1 MKRLLLSFLN
11 PPVLPKLEAPT
22 REVCARRLA
31 TRLMVLMTL
40 VPFSSLCVSYTREER
55 REQVNLWIKCLHFFP
70 HVSKGTEWEQ
80 ISTSDNNDNG
90 DEENLLGL
98 FFDAKVVD
106 HHASKIV
113 VI

>member
-1 MKRLLLSFLN
+1 MDKMSSF
-11 PPVLPKLEAPT
+11 
-22 REVCARRLA
+22 
-31 TRLMVLMTL
+31 
-40 VPFSSLCVSYTREER
+40 FSSCEQGNRE
-55 REQVNLWIKCLHFFP
+55 
-70 HVSKGTEWEQ
+70 EQ

>member
-1 MKRLLLSFLN
+1 
-11 PPVLPKLEAPT
+11 
-22 REVCARRLA
+22 
-31 TRLMVLMTL
+31 MVLMTL
-40 VPFSSLCVSYTREER
+40 VPFSSMCVSYTREER

-98 FFDAKVVD
+98 FFDAVVY
-106 HHASKIV
+106 HHASKTGVIQV
-113 VI
+113 VSFPA

>member
-1 MKRLLLSFLN
+1 M
-11 PPVLPKLEAPT
+11 
-22 REVCARRLA
+22 
-31 TRLMVLMTL
+31 
-40 VPFSSLCVSYTREER
+40 
-55 REQVNLWIKCLHFFP
+55 
-70 HVSKGTEWEQ
+70 SKGTELEQ

>member
-1 MKRLLLSFLN
+1 
-11 PPVLPKLEAPT
+11 
-22 REVCARRLA
+22 
-31 TRLMVLMTL
+31 LMTL

-70 HVSKGTEWEQ
+70 HVSKGTEEQ

>member
-1 MKRLLLSFLN
+1 VYVVHSGREKRAGKFMDKMSSF
-11 PPVLPKLEAPT
+11 
-22 REVCARRLA
+22 
-31 TRLMVLMTL
+31 
-40 VPFSSLCVSYTREER
+40 FSSCEQGDRE
-55 REQVNLWIKCLHFFP
+55 
-70 HVSKGTEWEQ
+70 EQ